1 MKCGF
6 VSLVGRPNVGK
17 STLLNSLLGMKLAI
31 TSNVSGTTRN
41 VIQGIY
47 HDEDSQIIFIDTPG
61 IHKPTH
67 KLGNL
72 MNKKAYNN
80 TDGVDVILFL
90 VDIYKGFGRGDEFIL
105 DKIKDH
111 DVPIFL
117 LLNKVD
123 QFKDKSVLLEK
134 INELKDKYSFAE
146 IIPISAKKKNN
157 LDQLVSSIKKY
168 LPEMDKIYSD
178 EDLTNVST
186 RFIMAEF
193 VREKVLELTRQEIP
207 HSVTCYVE
215 NYEEDEKVVHIQ
227 VLIVVDRE
235 NIKKIIIGKG
245 GSMLKE
251 IGSRARH
258 DMEAFLGK
266 KVFLE
271 TYVKTLKN
279 WRDEEKY
286 FLELGLKEEDEYF
299 LYKIKIKSPL

>member
-47 HDEDSQIIFIDTPG
+47 NDPDSQIIFIDTPG

-80 TDGVDVILFL
+80 TEGVDVILFL

-105 DKIKDH
+105 EKIKDH
-111 DVPIFL
+111 GVPIFL

-134 INELKDKYSFAE
+134 INELKEMYDFAE
-146 IIPISAKKKNN
+146 IIPISAKMKNN
-157 LDQLVSSIKKY
+157 LDSLISCLKKY
-168 LPEMDKIYSD
+168 LPDMDKIYSD

-215 NYEEDEKVVHIQ
+215 NYEEDENVVHIQ
-227 VLIVVDRE
+227 VLVVVDRD

-245 GSMLKE
+245 GAMLKE

-258 DMEAFLGK
+258 DMEEFLGK
-266 KVFLE
+266 KVYLE

-279 WRDEEKY
+279 WRDEERY
-286 FLELGLKEEDEYF
+286 FLELGLKDEDE
-299 LYKIKIKSPL
+299 

>member
-17 STLLNSLLGMKLAI
+17 SSLLNSILDMKLAI

-47 HDEDSQIIFIDTPG
+47 NDENSQIVFVDTPG
-61 IHKPTH
+61 IHKPNN

-90 VDIYKGFGRGDEFIL
+90 IDISKGFGKGDQFIL
-105 DKIKDH
+105 DKIKNKDI
-111 DVPIFL
+111 PIFL
-117 LLNKVD
+117 LLNKID
-123 QFKDKSVLLEK
+123 LIKDKKILLQE
-134 INELKDKYSFAE
+134 INKLKELYNFAE
-146 IIPISAKKKNN
+146 IIPISAKKKDNVE
-157 LDQLVSSIKKY
+157 LLIKCIKEKLY
-168 LPEMDKIYSD
+168 ESEKIFS
-178 EDLTNVST
+178 EEELTNVST

-193 VREKVLELTRQEIP
+193 VREKILELTHDEIP
-207 HSVTCYVE
+207 HTVTCYVE
-215 NYEEDEKVVHIQ
+215 SYEETKKLIHIQ

-235 NIKKIIIGKG
+235 NIKKIIIGRQGLK
-245 GSMLKE
+245 LKE
-251 IGSRARH
+251 ISTRARK

-286 FLELGLKEEDEYF
+286 FLELGLKDEDE
-299 LYKIKIKSPL
+299 

>member
-17 STLLNSLLGMKLAI
+17 SSLLNSILDMKLAI

-47 HDEDSQIIFIDTPG
+47 NDENSQIIFVDTPG
-61 IHKPTH
+61 IHKPNN

-90 VDIYKGFGRGDEFIL
+90 IDISKGFGKGDQFIL
-105 DKIKDH
+105 DKIKNKDI
-111 DVPIFL
+111 PIFL
-117 LLNKVD
+117 LLNKIDLV
-123 QFKDKSVLLEK
+123 KDKTTLLEE
-134 INELKDKYSFAE
+134 INRLKELHDFAE
-146 IIPISAKKKNN
+146 IIPISA
-157 LDQLVSSIKKY
+157 IKKDNIELLINCIKERLY
-168 LPEMDKIYSD
+168 ESERIFS
-178 EDLTNVST
+178 EEELTNVST

-193 VREKVLELTRQEIP
+193 VREKILELTHDEIP
-207 HSVTCYVE
+207 HTVTCYVE
-215 NYEEDEKVVHIQ
+215 NYEESKKLIHIQ

-235 NIKKIIIGKG
+235 NIKKIIIGKQ
-245 GSMLKE
+245 GSKLKE
-251 IGSRARH
+251 ISTRARK

-286 FLELGLKEEDEYF
+286 FLELGLKDEDE
-299 LYKIKIKSPL
+299 

>member
-17 STLLNSLLGMKLAI
+17 SSLLNNILGMKLAI

-47 HDEDSQIIFIDTPG
+47 NDDDSQIIFVDTPG
-61 IHKPTH
+61 IHKPSN

-80 TDGVDVILFL
+80 TEGVDVILFL
-90 VDIYKGFGRGDEFIL
+90 IDISKGFGKGDQFIL
-105 DKIKDH
+105 DKIKNKGIP
-111 DVPIFL
+111 VFL
-117 LLNKVD
+117 LLNKIDLVKNKEKLL
-123 QFKDKSVLLEK
+123 KD
-134 INELKDKYSFAE
+134 INELKELYDFAE
-146 IIPISAKKKNN
+146 IIPISARKNDN
-157 LDQLVSSIKKY
+157 VDLLLTCIKKQ
-168 LPEMDKIYSD
+168 LADSEKIYSD

-193 VREKVLELTRQEIP
+193 VREKVLELTREEIP
-207 HSVTCYVE
+207 HTVTCYVE
-215 NYEEDEKVVHIQ
+215 NYEEDDKVVHIQ
-227 VLIVVDRE
+227 VLIVVDRD

-251 IGSRARH
+251 IGTRARV
-258 DMEAFLGK
+258 DMEKFLGK

-279 WRDEEKY
+279 WRDQEKY
-286 FLELGLKEEDEYF
+286 FLELGLKEDDE
-299 LYKIKIKSPL
+299 

>member
-17 STLLNSLLGMKLAI
+17 SSLLNSILGMKLAI

-47 HDEDSQIIFIDTPG
+47 NDDESQIVFVDTPG
-61 IHKPTH
+61 IHKAQN
-67 KLGNL
+67 KLGSL

-80 TDGVDVILFL
+80 TEGVDVILFL
-90 VDIYKGFGRGDEFIL
+90 VDISKGFGKGDEFIL
-105 DKIKDH
+105 NKLKDSE
-111 DVPIFL
+111 VPVFL
-117 LLNKVD
+117 LLNKIDLV
-123 QFKDKSVLLEK
+123 KDKSKLLEDITK
-134 INELKDKYSFAE
+134 LKELYDFAE
-146 IIPISAKKKNN
+146 TIPISALKKDNVDELIN
-157 LDQLVSSIKKY
+157 CIKKR
-168 LPEMDKIYSD
+168 LDESERIYSED
-178 EDLTNVST
+178 ELTNVTT

-193 VREKVLELTRQEIP
+193 VREKVLELTHDEIP
-207 HSVTCYVE
+207 HTVTCYVE
-215 NYEEDEKVVHIQ
+215 NYEEDDKIVHIQ

-235 NIKKIIIGKG
+235 NIKKIIIGRQ

-251 IGSRARH
+251 IGTRARK
-258 DMEAFLGK
+258 DMEEFLGK

-286 FLELGLKEEDEYF
+286 FLELGLKEEDE
-299 LYKIKIKSPL
+299 

>member
-47 HDEDSQIIFIDTPG
+47 NDDDSQIVFIDTPG

-80 TDGVDVILFL
+80 TEGVDVILFL
-90 VDIYKGFGRGDEFIL
+90 VDIYKGFGKGDEFIL
-105 DKIKDH
+105 EKIKNH
-111 DVPIFL
+111 GVPVFL

-134 INELKDKYSFAE
+134 INELKEKYDFSE

-157 LDQLVSSIKKY
+157 LDSLILCLKKY
-168 LPEMDKIYSD
+168 LPNMERIYSE

-215 NYEEDEKVVHIQ
+215 NYEEDENVVHIQ
-227 VLIVVDRE
+227 VLVVVDRD

-245 GSMLKE
+245 GAMLKE

-258 DMEAFLGK
+258 DMELFLGK
-266 KVFLE
+266 KVYLE

-286 FLELGLKEEDEYF
+286 FLELGLKDEDE
-299 LYKIKIKSPL
+299 

>member
-17 STLLNSLLGMKLAI
+17 SSLLNSILNMKLAI

-47 HDEDSQIIFIDTPG
+47 NDDDSQIIFVDTPG
-61 IHKPTH
+61 VHKAKN

-80 TDGVDVILFL
+80 TEGVDLVLFL
-90 VDIYKGFGRGDEFIL
+90 VDISKGFGKGDQFIL
-105 DKIKDH
+105 NRLKEK

-117 LLNKVD
+117 LLNKIDLVKNKEKLLTEINKVKELYN
-123 QFKDKSVLLEK
+123 FK
-134 INELKDKYSFAE
+134 E
-146 IIPISAKKKNN
+146 IIPISALKKDNVD
-157 LDQLVSSIKKY
+157 LLLSCIKKY
-168 LPEMDKIYSD
+168 LPDQDKIYSE
-178 EDLTNVST
+178 EDLTNVTT

-193 VREKVLELTRQEIP
+193 VREKILELTHDEIP
-207 HSVTCYVE
+207 HTVTCYVE
-215 NYEEDEKVVHIQ
+215 NYEEDDKIVHIQ
-227 VLIVVDRE
+227 VLIVVERE
-235 NIKKIIIGKG
+235 NIKKIIIGKK

-251 IGSRARH
+251 IGTRARE
-258 DMEAFLGK
+258 DMEKFLGK

-271 TYVKTLKN
+271 TYVKTIKN

-286 FLELGLKEEDEYF
+286 FLELGLKDEDE
-299 LYKIKIKSPL
+299 

>member
-17 STLLNSLLGMKLAI
+17 STLLNSILGMKLAI

-47 HDEDSQIIFIDTPG
+47 NDKDSQIVFVDTPG

-80 TDGVDVILFL
+80 TEDVDVILFL
-90 VDIYKGFGRGDEFIL
+90 VDISKGFGKGDQFIL
-105 DKIKDH
+105 DRIKDKGI
-111 DVPIFL
+111 PIFL
-117 LLNKVD
+117 LLNKID
-123 QFKDKSVLLEK
+123 QVKNKERLLSDIAK
-134 INELKDKYSFAE
+134 LKELHDFEE
-146 IIPISAKKKNN
+146 IIPISAMKHDNVDLLISCIKKK
-157 LDQLVSSIKKY
+157 LDDGDAIFS
-168 LPEMDKIYSD
+168 ED
-178 EDLTNVST
+178 DLTNVTT

-193 VREKVLELTRQEIP
+193 VREKIMELTREEIP
-207 HSVTCYVE
+207 HTVTCYVE
-215 NYEEDEKVVHIQ
+215 NYEEDEEVVHIQ
-227 VLIVVDRE
+227 VLVVVDRD

-245 GSMLKE
+245 GAMLKE
-251 IGSRARH
+251 IGTRARH
-258 DMEAFLGK
+258 DMEEFLGK

-286 FLELGLKEEDEYF
+286 FLELGLKEEDE
-299 LYKIKIKSPL
+299 